1 MTNKQLL
8 KRLQY
13 QQNRLLDIKSY
24 SFYLEYSDALTI
36 DRYFAVFIHDANKNH
51 KVIYHDYFDIKDVL
65 LGIKLS
71 KLKDFIDGL
80 LNNEKTRN

>member
-1 MTNKQLL
+1 MTEKQLL

-13 QQNRLLDIKSY
+13 QQNRLLDIKGY
-24 SFYLEYSDALTI
+24 SFYLSYSDALTI
-36 DRYFAVFIHDANKNH
+36 NRYFNIYVHDANKNH
-51 KVIYHDYFDIKDVL
+51 NIIYKDCFGIEDAL

-80 LNNEKTRN
+80 LNDQKTRN

>member
-1 MTNKQLL
+1 MTEKQLL

-13 QQNRLLDIKSY
+13 QQNRLLDIKGY
-24 SFYLEYSDALTI
+24 SFYLSCSDAFTI
-36 DRYFAVFIHDANKNH
+36 NRYFTIYIHDANKDHN
-51 KVIYHDYFDIKDVL
+51 VIYSDCFGIEDTL

-80 LNNEKTRN
+80 LNNQKTRN

>member
-13 QQNRLLDIKSY
+13 QQNRLLDIKGY
-24 SFYLEYSDALTI
+24 SFYLSYNYSIDIDKYFTI
-36 DRYFAVFIHDANKNH
+36 YIHDFSKNH
-51 KVIYHDYFDIKDVL
+51 DIIYHENLSKTDAL